1 MTNKQI
7 IIAAIKARPGIR
19 TPELVEETSIDNPQ
33 SYIALEIDR
42 GEILVDKVASELGG
56 RQINTYRINPENPPD
71 ETLNP
76 RQRVVKARVAA
87 PAAEAAFSA
96 ALSSRGDLHISDGRK
111 TVQLSPS
118 QTADLIAY
126 LDRINVD
133 QVMKAAGVA

>member
-19 TPELVEETSIDNPQ
+19 TPELAEETSIDNPRT
-33 SYIALEIDR
+33 YIAGEIDR
-42 GEILVDKVASELGG
+42 GEILVEPISSELGG
-56 RQINTYRINPENPPD
+56 RPINTYRINPDNPPD

-76 RQRVVKARVAA
+76 RQRVVKARAGA
-87 PAAEAAFSA
+87 QTTEAGFSA

-111 TVQLSPS
+111 TVQLTPA